1 MDEIFIIENNRKFK
15 LEKDTLWERVEESLD
30 DGSILEKDIIIATD
44 YEFKEKCW
52 AIPWRKSLN
61 IPDLYSICF
70 QNWVVSSLPDKLKS
84 LTKIDG
90 IAIISEDEIYR
101 FKPDN
106 DKFGMRDKIT
116 YVTKVT
122 PLFDE
127 NNVMTSVKF
136 KIILHASQY
145 RSLMKD
151 KEDYLKELYSEEF
164 LKLCAMYWP
173 LEEEEHE

>member
-1 MDEIFIIENNRKFK
+1 M
-15 LEKDTLWERVEESLD
+15 
-30 DGSILEKDIIIATD
+30 
-44 YEFKEKCW
+44 
-52 AIPWRKSLN
+52 N
-61 IPDLYSICF
+61 IPDLIYSTCF
-70 QNWVVSSLPDKLKS
+70 QRWIVSSLPDKLRS

-101 FKPDN
+101 FGID
-106 DKFGMRDKIT
+106 DKIT

-127 NNVMTSVKF
+127 NNIMTSIKF
-136 KIILHASQY
+136 KIILDASQY
-145 RSLMKD
+145 RLLMKD
-151 KEDYLKELYSEEF
+151 KEDYLKELYSGEF

>member
-1 MDEIFIIENNRKFK
+1 MDDFIIENNRKFK
-15 LEKDTLWERVEESLD
+15 LEEDTLWERVEEPLD
-30 DGSILEKDIIIATD
+30 DGSILEKDIIITTD

-52 AIPWRKSLN
+52 VIPWRKSLN
-61 IPDLYSICF
+61 IPDLIYSICF
-70 QNWVVSSLPDKLKS
+70 QKWVVSSLPDKLRS

-101 FKPDN
+101 FGID
-106 DKFGMRDKIT
+106 DKIA

-127 NNVMTSVKF
+127 NNIMTSVKF
-136 KIILHASQY
+136 KIILDASQY
-145 RSLMKD
+145 RLLMKD